1 MKYYYV
7 PLFALLQFCILF
19 IQSLTINN
27 VNSKTKRASL
37 VLFKSKLEEDLGFEN
52 DSFKSGFITIL
63 GNPNVGKSTLINAIL
78 KEPLSIVSPKPQ
90 TTR

>member
-1 MKYYYV
+1 MKYYCIQFI
-7 PLFALLQFCILF
+7 LLLQFCISFL
-19 IQSLTINN
+19 QSLTINN
-27 VNSKTKRASL
+27 VNCKTKRL
-37 VLFKSKLEEDLGFEN
+37 GFVLFKSKIEEDLGFQN
-52 DSFKSGFITIL
+52 DNFKSGFITIL

>member
-1 MKYYYV
+1 MKFYCIQ
-7 PLFALLQFCILF
+7 LFLLLQFCIAF
-19 IQSLTINN
+19 IQSLTISN
-27 VNSKTKRASL
+27 VNSKTKRVSF
-37 VLFKSKLEEDLGFEN
+37 VLFKSKTEEDLGFQN
-52 DSFKSGFITIL
+52 DNFKSGFITIL

>member
-7 PLFALLQFCILF
+7 PLFALLHFCILF

-37 VLFKSKLEEDLGFEN
+37 VLFKSKLEEDLGFQN